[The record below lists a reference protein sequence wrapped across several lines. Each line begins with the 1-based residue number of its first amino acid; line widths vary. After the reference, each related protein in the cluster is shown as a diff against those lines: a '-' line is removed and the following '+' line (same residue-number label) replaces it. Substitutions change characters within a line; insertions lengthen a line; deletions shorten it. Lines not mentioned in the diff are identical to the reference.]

1 METQSEI
8 LSAALPH
15 GPSPGAGSWSAL
27 NPLGSWQW
35 LPVRQLH
42 ERHRPR
48 VLEHLLA
55 LGDSDRQLRFGQVV
69 SDHLLGQYAAR
80 LDFRH
85 DEVFGIFDS
94 QLQLVAMAHLAY
106 DDGSELAEFGVTVQA
121 HLRGR
126 GIGSKLF
133 ERAVTQARNRG
144 AQAMAIHIARENSAM
159 LAIVR
164 RAGAQIEFD
173 GAEATA
179 QLELPVHT
187 LGTHVEAL
195 MDRQAAN
202 IDYRIKMQV
211 LRLDRLW
218 PRRARAGRDE
228 AAEVPTA
235 DQGASA
241 ASTAPPSTASSA
253 ASRTASSA
261 PTN

>member
-1 METQSEI
+1 METQSEV
-8 LSAALPH
+8 LSAALPR
-15 GPSPGAGSWSAL
+15 GPSPGASAWSAL

-48 VLEHLLA
+48 VLDHLLA
-55 LGDSDRQLRFGQVV
+55 FNDSDRQLRFGQVAG
-69 SDHLLGQYAAR
+69 DHLLGQYVAR
-80 LDFRH
+80 LDFTH
-85 DEVFGIFDS
+85 DQVFGIFDS
-94 QLQLVAMAHLAY
+94 QLQLVAMAHLAF
-106 DDGSELAEFGVTVQA
+106 DESTQLAEFGVSVQA

-126 GIGSKLF
+126 GIGGRLF

-144 AQAMAIHIARENSAM
+144 AQAMAIHIARDNAAM

-179 QLELPVHT
+179 QLNLPVHT

-195 MDRQAAN
+195 VDSHAAD

-211 LRLDRLW
+211 LRLDRLKPW
-218 PRRARAGRDE
+218 RPRPESRSAGDDPVRQD
-228 AAEVPTA
+228 
-235 DQGASA
+235 S
-241 ASTAPPSTASSA
+241 
-253 ASRTASSA
+253 
-261 PTN
+261 